1 MAETQASDATPA
13 GQALPSASSGP
24 QIKPM
29 YVLLPL
35 ALAQLINAYDTTAM
49 NVAVSKVVPSL
60 HTTVSGVQSGIVIY
74 SLVMAACMITGS
86 KLGDIWGRRRTF
98 TIGVILY
105 GVGALITALS
115 FNLGMMVGGW
125 SLLEGIGSALMIPAI
140 FAMIAGIFP
149 PGKDRLKGYAVVGS
163 AAAAG
168 AALGPLLCGF
178 WATAVTWRASFIS
191 EVCVVIIVL
200 FLLRR
205 MGKEEPVKD
214 KPKLDYLGAVL
225 SALGL
230 ALVVLG
236 LVQATAYGWIHARVP
251 LKIGGTTI
259 IHVGGISPVI
269 PFVAAGLIVLV
280 LFALWEN
287 HMKKAKKLPLL
298 DLSILKGRAASIGL
312 PTVMILMFMQAGL
325 LFVAP
330 VFLQMSLGLNPLV
343 AGLTILPLT
352 VFLIA
357 ASQWTAKLTAKYSP
371 RTLIRIGMLLIP
383 LGICLVWLLLEDK
396 PSALQMIPGF
406 IVVGLGIGFANA
418 PLLNMVQSSVPVQ
431 QQSDISGTNRALSN
445 LGGALGTAVAG
456 AVLMSVLISSFSG
469 LLMQSKVIPPQEKA
483 KIQVSLAVDATT
495 ISNRQ
500 ARQYLSKKAFE
511 PNVANALYDINQKA
525 RNKALLS
532 ALLAVGILGLVGFL
546 FSIFLPGEE
555 GRKKKEIAETV
566 PDDGTP
572 RFRS

>member
-1 MAETQASDATPA
+1 MADESTSTAATASDKPAAATM
-13 GQALPSASSGP
+13 P
-24 QIKPM
+24 QIKPSHL
-29 YVLLPL
+29 LLPL

-105 GVGALITALS
+105 GIGALITAMS

-178 WATAVTWRASFIS
+178 WATAVTWRASFLS
-191 EVCVVIIVL
+191 EVCVVIVIL
-200 FLLRR
+200 FLVRR
-205 MGKEEPVKD
+205 LGKEEPIKD
-214 KPKLDYLGAVL
+214 KPKLDVPGAIL

-236 LVQATAYGWIHARVP
+236 LVQATAFGWIHARVP

-259 IHVGGISPVI
+259 IKVGGISPVI
-269 PFVAAGLIVLV
+269 PFVAAGIIVLV
-280 LFALWEN
+280 FFAMWQN
-287 HMKKAKKLPLL
+287 HMKKAKRLPLL
-298 DLSILKGRAASIGL
+298 DMSILKGKAAAVGL

-357 ASQWTAKLTAKYSP
+357 TSQLTAKLTAKFSP
-371 RTLIRIGMLLIP
+371 RTLIRVGMLLIP
-383 LGICLVWLLLEDK
+383 LGIVLVWALLEDK
-396 PSALQMIPGF
+396 PSALQMIPGL
-406 IVVGLGIGFANA
+406 IVVGIGIGFANA
-418 PLLNMVQSSVPVQ
+418 PLLNMVQSSVPVS
-431 QQSDISGTNRALSN
+431 QQSDISGTNRAFSN

-456 AVLMSVLISSFSG
+456 AVLMSVLITSFSG
-469 LLMQSKVIPPQEKA
+469 LLMQSNVIPPREKA
-483 KIQVSLAVDATT
+483 KIQASLAKDATT
-495 ISNRQ
+495 VSNRQ
-500 ARQYLSKKAFE
+500 LRQYLSAKAFE
-511 PNVANALYDINQKA
+511 PKVANALYDINQKA

-555 GRKKKEIAETV
+555 HRKRKEIAETV

>member
-1 MAETQASDATPA
+1 
-13 GQALPSASSGP
+13 
-24 QIKPM
+24 M

-86 KLGDIWGRRRTF
+86 KLGDIWGRKRTF
-98 TIGVILY
+98 TLGVILY

-140 FAMIAGIFP
+140 FAMIAGVFP

-178 WATAVTWRASFIS
+178 WATVVTWRASFLS
-191 EVCVVIIVL
+191 EVAVVIVIL
-200 FLLRR
+200 FLQKRL
-205 MGKEEPVKD
+205 GKEPKAAD
-214 KPKLDYLGAVL
+214 KPKLDVLGAVL

-236 LVQATAYGWIHARVP
+236 LVQATAFGWIHARVP
-251 LKIGGTTI
+251 LKIGSLTI
-259 IHVGGISPVI
+259 VKKGGISPVI
-269 PFVAAGLIVLV
+269 PLVIAGAIVLV
-280 LFALWEN
+280 FFVLWQS
-287 HMKKAKKLPLL
+287 HLKKGKKQPLI
-298 DLSILKGRAASIGL
+298 DISILKGRAAAIGL
-312 PTVMILMFMQAGL
+312 PTIMVLMFMQAGL

-357 ASQWTAKLTAKYSP
+357 ASQLTAKLTAKYSA
-371 RTLIRIGMLLIP
+371 RTLIMIGMLLIP
-383 LGICLVWLLLEDK
+383 LGIGLVWLLLEDK

-418 PLLNMVQSSVPVQ
+418 PLLNMVQSSVQVD
-431 QQSDISGTNRALSN
+431 QQSEISGVNRAFSN

-456 AVLMSVLISSFSG
+456 AVLMSVLIGSFSG
-469 LLMQSKVIPPQEKA
+469 LLLQNKVIPPQEKQKIESVLA
-483 KIQVSLAVDATT
+483 KDATT
-495 ISNRQ
+495 VSNKQ
-500 ARQYLSKKAFE
+500 AREYLSKKAFE
-511 PNVANALYDINQKA
+511 PKVSNALYDINQKA

-532 ALLAVGILGLVGFL
+532 ALLAVGILGLAGFL

-555 GRKKKEIAETV
+555 KKKRKKELEGEI
-566 PDDGTP
+566 PDLSAP